1 MNGTPVN
8 NKPSN
13 GKPANGKPLDGAV
26 HDSAIGIVRP
36 ADITQEMQVA
46 YLDYA
51 MSVIVARALPDVRD
65 GLKPVHRR
73 ILFAMWHDLSLTHD
87 KPHKKSARI
96 VGEVLGK
103 YHPHGDSAVYDA
115 MVRMAQ
121 DFSLRYPLVDGQGNF
136 GSIDGDNAAAMRYTE
151 ARLARITDLMLTDLE
166 KDTVGWHPNFDNT
179 LREPDILPA
188 ALPNLL
194 INGSAGIAVGMAT
207 NIPPHNLG
215 EVVDALVFLI
225 DRFDKVD
232 EITTE
237 QLMQYIKGPDFP
249 TGGIVYRFRE
259 EGKGEDDADAIAQ
272 GYSLGKSR
280 LVVQAKAHFEE
291 ISRGRTRIII
301 TELPY
306 QTNKT
311 ALLER
316 IADLVRDGK
325 LEGISD
331 LRDESD
337 RTGMRIVVEL
347 ARTVEPKEV
356 LADLY
361 KYTPLQQTF
370 GMQMLALVD
379 GQPRL
384 LSLKR
389 MLQLFVQHRQEII
402 RRRSEFEL
410 KQARERAHI
419 VEGLLRALDIL
430 DEVIHTIRHSQT
442 VDTARKNL
450 VANFQF
456 TEIQAQA
463 ILDMQLRRLAALERK
478 KLQEEFA
485 ELKKR
490 IAYLEDLLAHPHK
503 ILDVIRDELVAIRQ
517 EYADARRTQ
526 IVDRTRGALTTHDLL
541 PDQMVWVS
549 VSRNGDVRRQPAVDK
564 PSVAVLRQIGR
575 DSQIAMLTANT
586 RDVLYVFTRDGRC
599 GRVDVHQIPA
609 DETTKSLADF
619 TGFKG
624 RDGVA
629 TVVALPRARAGE
641 NGGCFFFASERGVVK
656 RVSVEEVQ
664 ANTASE
670 FSILNVEDGDRLG
683 WALHTQ
689 GGQEVLLLS
698 VEGQSIRF
706 AVDEVRVMG
715 LPAGGVGGMKLRG
728 KDRLVYAGV
737 VDPDGEMATISVQG
751 FAKRSTLA
759 EYSSQGRNGGGILA
773 HKLVERTGKLGAGVM
788 LPAHADADNIV
799 LVSAKGV
806 AKPFTV
812 ADIPRMGRAASGK
825 QILTL
830 AEKDTV
836 AAAWRVVTGRNGP
849 GDDGVSEETKTPA
862 EAPAPPAPRRQAAR
876 QTVPPEQA
884 ELLEEAVAAT
894 SKETAAPVKGL
905 ATAPA
910 AATPLPLKRVK
921 GSTAIAETV
930 PAGKTADKSAEK
942 PAGKSVE
949 KTVVKP
955 AAKPTAMETPPV
967 KPATRPAAKGVEKSV
982 EKPAAGTAGKPTEG
996 AGQKPSGQ
1004 SAVATAKP
1012 QAKPKPKPGAES
1024 GTESGNKV
1032 AEARTSKQPDTKQ
1045 AAGKQPEA
1053 AKPVD
1058 TITKS
1063 KPGSR
1068 PTPAEIAGGARA
1080 GRCKQEAS
1088 TPRFAFADAVDPKP
1102 EGTTKLP
1109 AGAPAKPET
1118 GKPAAK
1124 KLDTVVSVTKSQAG
1138 HSKTE
1143 KDAPTEKPKK

>member
-73 ILFAMWHDLSLTHD
+73 ILYAMWHDLSLTHD

-103 YHPHGDSAVYDA
+103 YHPHGDTAVYDA

-179 LREPDILPA
+179 LREPDVLPA

-194 INGSAGIAVGMAT
+194 INGSSGIAVGMAT

-215 EVVDALVFLI
+215 EVVDALVYLI
-225 DRFDKVD
+225 DRFDTAD

-237 QLMQYIKGPDFP
+237 QLMQFVKGPDFP
-249 TGGIVYRFRE
+249 TGGIIYRFRE

-337 RTGMRIVVEL
+337 RTGMRIVIEL
-347 ARTVEPKEV
+347 SRTVEPKDV
-356 LADLY
+356 LANLY

-402 RRRSEFEL
+402 RRRSEYEL

-456 TEIQAQA
+456 SEIQAQA

-478 KLQEEFA
+478 KLQEEYA

-503 ILDVIRDELVAIRQ
+503 ILGVIRDELVAIRE

-549 VSRNGDVRRQPAVDK
+549 VSRNGDVRRQPAVEK
-564 PSVAVLRQIGR
+564 PNVAVLRQIGR

-624 RDGVA
+624 KDGVA
-629 TVVALPRARAGE
+629 AVLALPRERAGE
-641 NGGCFFFASERGVVK
+641 SGGYFFFASERGVVK
-656 RVSVEEVQ
+656 RVSVEDVQ
-664 ANTASE
+664 ANTAGE

-683 WALHTQ
+683 WALHMQ

-698 VEGQSIRF
+698 AEGQSIRF
-706 AVDEVRVMG
+706 GVDDVRVMG

-728 KDRLVYAGV
+728 KDRLVYAGI
-737 VDPDGEMATISVQG
+737 VDPDGELATVSVQG
-751 FAKRSTLA
+751 FAKRTALA

-773 HKLVERTGKLGAGVM
+773 HKLVERTGKLGAGLM
-788 LPAHADADNIV
+788 LPPHTDTDNVV
-799 LVSAKGV
+799 LVSSKGV

-836 AAAWRVVTGRNGP
+836 TAAWRIVAGRKGP
-849 GDDGVSEETKTPA
+849 GDGGSDEATAAV
-862 EAPAPPAPRRQAAR
+862 EAPAPTAPRRQAAK
-876 QTVPPEQA
+876 QAVPPEQV
-884 ELLEEAVAAT
+884 ELLEEAVAVPVV
-894 SKETAAPVKGL
+894 EAAPSVSTKGL
-905 ATAPA
+905 AAAPA
-910 AATPLPLKRVK
+910 TAAPLPLKRVK
-921 GSTAIAETV
+921 GGTAAETV
-930 PAGKTADKSAEK
+930 PTEKAPDKAAAGKTPEKTADKGPDKAADKAADKTAEKTAEK
-942 PAGKSVE
+942 PA
-949 KTVVKP
+949 VKP
-955 AAKPTAMETPPV
+955 
-967 KPATRPAAKGVEKSV
+967 R
-982 EKPAAGTAGKPTEG
+982 
-996 AGQKPSGQ
+996 
-1004 SAVATAKP
+1004 
-1012 QAKPKPKPGAES
+1012 
-1024 GTESGNKV
+1024 
-1032 AEARTSKQPDTKQ
+1032 
-1045 AAGKQPEA
+1045 
-1053 AKPVD
+1053 
-1058 TITKS
+1058 
-1063 KPGSR
+1063 
-1068 PTPAEIAGGARA
+1068 
-1080 GRCKQEAS
+1080 
-1088 TPRFAFADAVDPKP
+1088 
-1102 EGTTKLP
+1102 
-1109 AGAPAKPET
+1109 
-1118 GKPAAK
+1118 
-1124 KLDTVVSVTKSQAG
+1124 
-1138 HSKTE
+1138 
-1143 KDAPTEKPKK
+1143 

>member
-1 MNGTPVN
+1 
-8 NKPSN
+8 
-13 GKPANGKPLDGAV
+13 
-26 HDSAIGIVRP
+26 
-36 ADITQEMQVA
+36 
-46 YLDYA
+46 
-51 MSVIVARALPDVRD
+51 
-65 GLKPVHRR
+65 
-73 ILFAMWHDLSLTHD
+73 
-87 KPHKKSARI
+87 
-96 VGEVLGK
+96 VLGK
-103 YHPHGDSAVYDA
+103 YHPHGDAAVYDA

-151 ARLARITDLMLTDLE
+151 ARLARITDLVLTDLE

-194 INGSAGIAVGMAT
+194 INGSSGIAVGMAT

-225 DRFDKVD
+225 DRYEHADD
-232 EITTE
+232 ITTE
-237 QLMQYIKGPDFP
+237 QLMQFIKGPDFP

-259 EGKGEDDADAIAQ
+259 EGKGEDDADAVAQ

-280 LVVQAKAHFEE
+280 LIVQAKAHFEE

-337 RTGMRIVVEL
+337 RTGMRIVIEL
-347 ARTVEPKEV
+347 SRMVEPKGV
-356 LADLY
+356 LANLY

-370 GMQMLALVD
+370 GMQLLALVD

-450 VANFQF
+450 IANFQF
-456 TEIQAQA
+456 SELQAQA

-503 ILDVIRDELVAIRQ
+503 ILGVIRDELLAIRQ
-517 EYADARRTQ
+517 EYADTRRTQ

-549 VSRNGDVRRQPAVDK
+549 VSRNGDIRRQPAADQPGVT
-564 PSVAVLRQIGR
+564 VLRQAGR
-575 DSQIAMLTANT
+575 DSQIALLTTNT

-599 GRVDVHQIPA
+599 ARVDVHQIPA

-624 RDGVA
+624 KDGVA
-629 TVVALPRARAGE
+629 AVVALPRAR
-641 NGGCFFFASERGVVK
+641 NGDSGSFFFATERGAVK
-656 RVSVEEVQ
+656 RVSVADVQ
-664 ANTASE
+664 ANTATE
-670 FSILNVEDGDRLG
+670 FTVFNVENSDRLG
-683 WALHTQ
+683 WALHTSSN
-689 GGQEVLLLS
+689 QEVLLLS
-698 VEGQSIRF
+698 ADGQSIRF
-706 AVDEVRVMG
+706 GADDVRITG
-715 LPAGGVGGMKLRG
+715 LPAGGVGGMKLRS
-728 KDRLVYAGV
+728 KDRLIYAGV
-737 VDPDGEMATISVQG
+737 VDPAGELATISAQG
-751 FAKRSTLA
+751 YAKRTAMA

-773 HKLVERTGKLGAGVM
+773 HKLVERTGKMGAGMV
-788 LPAHADADNIV
+788 LPPRADGDHVV
-799 LVSAKGV
+799 LVSVKGV
-806 AKPFTV
+806 ARPISV

-836 AAAWRVVTGRNGP
+836 TAAWRIADSTSPAGGDGEHAVVEMIAAT
-849 GDDGVSEETKTPA
+849 
-862 EAPAPPAPRRQAAR
+862 APPAPRRQAAKPV
-876 QTVPPEQA
+876 VPPEQV
-884 ELLEEAVAAT
+884 ELLEEAPAAVPAKILPPAPAVAA
-894 SKETAAPVKGL
+894 
-905 ATAPA
+905 
-910 AATPLPLKRVK
+910 PLPLKKVQD
-921 GSTAIAETV
+921 GGTAKKTPAKTAAALPAPSKKEVEKPPAKTV
-930 PAGKTADKSAEK
+930 PVKREAEPKPVAPSAAPKLTEEKASGKPDSSGKGASSR
-942 PAGKSVE
+942 KSVE
-949 KTVVKP
+949 KEPLAAEP
-955 AAKPTAMETPPV
+955 AKKAK
-967 KPATRPAAKGVEKSV
+967 
-982 EKPAAGTAGKPTEG
+982 AG
-996 AGQKPSGQ
+996 
-1004 SAVATAKP
+1004 
-1012 QAKPKPKPGAES
+1012 
-1024 GTESGNKV
+1024 
-1032 AEARTSKQPDTKQ
+1032 SK
-1045 AAGKQPEA
+1045 
-1053 AKPVD
+1053 
-1058 TITKS
+1058 
-1063 KPGSR
+1063 
-1068 PTPAEIAGGARA
+1068 PTPAEIASGTRA
-1080 GRCKQEAS
+1080 GGTKKDAVA
-1088 TPRFAFADAVDPKP
+1088 PRFDFADEVEPKP
-1102 EGTTKLP
+1102 KATAKSP
-1109 AGAPAKPET
+1109 ARSPAH
-1118 GKPAAK
+1118 

-1138 HSKTE
+1138 QSKGG
-1143 KDAPTEKPKK
+1143 KQAGTEKPTPKK

>member
-1 MNGTPVN
+1 MNGKPVN
-8 NKPSN
+8 NKPL
-13 GKPANGKPLDGAV
+13 NGKPLNGKPQEGELQDT
-26 HDSAIGIVRP
+26 AIGIVRP

-73 ILFAMWHDLSLTHD
+73 ILYAMWHDLSLTHD

-103 YHPHGDSAVYDA
+103 YHPHGDTAVYDA

-136 GSIDGDNAAAMRYTE
+136 GSVDGDNAAAMRYTE

-179 LREPDILPA
+179 LREPDVVPA

-194 INGSAGIAVGMAT
+194 INGSSGIAVGMAT

-215 EVVDALVFLI
+215 EVVDALVFVI
-225 DRFDKVD
+225 DHFDEVD
-232 EITTE
+232 DITTE

-337 RTGMRIVVEL
+337 RTGMRIVIEL
-347 ARTVEPKEV
+347 SRTVEPKDL
-356 LADLY
+356 LANLY

-370 GMQMLALVD
+370 GMQLLALVD

-389 MLQLFVQHRQEII
+389 MLQYFVQHRQEII
-402 RRRSEFEL
+402 RRRSEYDL
-410 KQARERAHI
+410 RQARERAHI

-450 VANFQF
+450 IANFQF
-456 TEIQAQA
+456 SELQAQA

-478 KLQEEFA
+478 KLQEEYT

-503 ILDVIRDELVAIRQ
+503 ILGVIRDELLAIRQ

-541 PDQMVWVS
+541 PDQTVWVS
-549 VSRNGDVRRQPAVDK
+549 VSRSGDIRRQQAAAK
-564 PSVAVLRQIGR
+564 PGLATLRQAGR
-575 DSQIAMLTANT
+575 DSQIALLTTNT
-586 RDVLYVFTRDGRC
+586 RDILYVFTRDGRC
-599 GRVDVHQIPA
+599 ARVDVHQIPA
-609 DETTKSLADF
+609 DDTTKSLADL

-629 TVVALPRARAGE
+629 TIVALPRERSDDS
-641 NGGCFFFASERGVVK
+641 GGYFFFASERGAVK
-656 RVSVEEVQ
+656 RVSVADAQ

-670 FSILNVEDGDRLG
+670 FSVFNVEEGDRLG
-683 WALHTQ
+683 WALHTK
-689 GGQEVLLLS
+689 GDQEVLL
-698 VEGQSIRF
+698 VTADGQSIRF
-706 AVDEVRVMG
+706 AEEEVRVMG
-715 LPAGGVGGMKLRG
+715 LPAGGVSGMKLRG
-728 KDRLVYAGV
+728 KDRVIFAGV
-737 VDPDGEMATISVQG
+737 VTDPAGELATVSAHG
-751 FAKRSTLA
+751 FAKRTALA

-773 HKLVERTGKLGAGVM
+773 HKLVERTGKLGAGLI
-788 LPAHADADNIV
+788 LPSQVEEDAV
-799 LVSAKGV
+799 LLVSVKGV
-806 AKPFTV
+806 AKPMAVTEL
-812 ADIPRMGRAASGK
+812 PKMGRAASGK

-836 AAAWRVVTGRNGP
+836 TAAWRLG
-849 GDDGVSEETKTPA
+849 GDKPSPEGEGSASESSAGQANPA
-862 EAPAPPAPRRQAAR
+862 QDKPQRRAASK
-876 QTVPPEQA
+876 QTVPPEQV
-884 ELLEEAVAAT
+884 ELLEEAAVALPAQ
-894 SKETAAPVKGL
+894 GQ
-905 ATAPA
+905 APA
-910 AATPLPLKRVK
+910 AAAMAVVAPLPLKKAKESK
-921 GSTAIAETV
+921 GAQEAARPVEQAKAEQ
-930 PAGKTADKSAEK
+930 PAAQPQEQPAKTEGKARGAEQPNSPTPDK
-942 PAGKSVE
+942 PAV
-949 KTVVKP
+949 
-955 AAKPTAMETPPV
+955 
-967 KPATRPAAKGVEKSV
+967 
-982 EKPAAGTAGKPTEG
+982 
-996 AGQKPSGQ
+996 
-1004 SAVATAKP
+1004 
-1012 QAKPKPKPGAES
+1012 QAKPL
-1024 GTESGNKV
+1024 T
-1032 AEARTSKQPDTKQ
+1032 
-1045 AAGKQPEA
+1045 A
-1053 AKPVD
+1053 AKAAPLPVVPVE
-1058 TITKS
+1058 TAKKGKAGS
-1063 KPGSR
+1063 K
-1068 PTPAEIAGGARA
+1068 PTPAEIASGTRGSTA
-1080 GRCKQEAS
+1080 KQEAV
-1088 TPRFAFADAVDPKP
+1088 TQKFDFAEQVETKPKTA
-1102 EGTTKLP
+1102 GKL
-1109 AGAPAKPET
+1109 
-1118 GKPAAK
+1118 AA
-1124 KLDTVVSVTKSQAG
+1124 VVSVTKSQADQ
-1138 HSKTE
+1138 SKHDKAVQDKQDPKQAE
-1143 KDAPTEKPKK
+1143 AKAAPKATTGKAKKQA

>member
-1 MNGTPVN
+1 MKEAAKALEFERAALLRDQLMELRRVQVERKVLPHTAVACAIATENRPSMNGTPVN

-13 GKPANGKPLDGAV
+13 GKPANGKPPDGAV

-73 ILFAMWHDLSLTHD
+73 ILYAMWHDLSLTHD

-103 YHPHGDSAVYDA
+103 YHPHGDTAVYDA

-179 LREPDILPA
+179 LREPDVLPA

-194 INGSAGIAVGMAT
+194 INGSSGIAVGMAT

-215 EVVDALVFLI
+215 EVVDALVYLI
-225 DRFDKVD
+225 DRFDTAD

-237 QLMQYIKGPDFP
+237 QLMQFIKGPDFP

-280 LVVQAKAHFEE
+280 LIVQAKAHFEE

-337 RTGMRIVVEL
+337 RTGMRIVIEL
-347 ARTVEPKEV
+347 SRTVEPKDV
-356 LADLY
+356 LANLY

-370 GMQMLALVD
+370 GMQLLALVD

-456 TEIQAQA
+456 SEIQAQA

-503 ILDVIRDELVAIRQ
+503 ILGVIRDELVAIRQ

-549 VSRNGDVRRQPAVDK
+549 VSRNGDVRRQPAVEK
-564 PSVAVLRQIGR
+564 PNVAVLRQIGR

-624 RDGVA
+624 KDGVA
-629 TVVALPRARAGE
+629 AVVALPRERAGE
-641 NGGCFFFASERGVVK
+641 NGGYFFFASERGS
-656 RVSVEEVQ
+656 RQ
-664 ANTASE
+664 ARE
-670 FSILNVEDGDRLG
+670 
-683 WALHTQ
+683 
-689 GGQEVLLLS
+689 
-698 VEGQSIRF
+698 
-706 AVDEVRVMG
+706 
-715 LPAGGVGGMKLRG
+715 RG
-728 KDRLVYAGV
+728 R
-737 VDPDGEMATISVQG
+737 
-751 FAKRSTLA
+751 
-759 EYSSQGRNGGGILA
+759 
-773 HKLVERTGKLGAGVM
+773 RTGEHGRRIHRSSMWKTAIGWG
-788 LPAHADADNIV
+788 
-799 LVSAKGV
+799 GRC
-806 AKPFTV
+806 T
-812 ADIPRMGRAASGK
+812 RRAARRCSCCRPK
-825 QILTL
+825 ASRSVL
-830 AEKDTV
+830 A
-836 AAAWRVVTGRNGP
+836 
-849 GDDGVSEETKTPA
+849 KT
-862 EAPAPPAPRRQAAR
+862 
-876 QTVPPEQA
+876 TC
-884 ELLEEAVAAT
+884 
-894 SKETAAPVKGL
+894 G
-905 ATAPA
+905 
-910 AATPLPLKRVK
+910 
-921 GSTAIAETV
+921 
-930 PAGKTADKSAEK
+930 
-942 PAGKSVE
+942 
-949 KTVVKP
+949 
-955 AAKPTAMETPPV
+955 
-967 KPATRPAAKGVEKSV
+967 
-982 EKPAAGTAGKPTEG
+982 
-996 AGQKPSGQ
+996 
-1004 SAVATAKP
+1004 
-1012 QAKPKPKPGAES
+1012 
-1024 GTESGNKV
+1024 
-1032 AEARTSKQPDTKQ
+1032 
-1045 AAGKQPEA
+1045 
-1053 AKPVD
+1053 
-1058 TITKS
+1058 
-1063 KPGSR
+1063 
-1068 PTPAEIAGGARA
+1068 
-1080 GRCKQEAS
+1080 
-1088 TPRFAFADAVDPKP
+1088 
-1102 EGTTKLP
+1102 
-1109 AGAPAKPET
+1109 
-1118 GKPAAK
+1118 
-1124 KLDTVVSVTKSQAG
+1124 
-1138 HSKTE
+1138 
-1143 KDAPTEKPKK
+1143 

>member
-1 MNGTPVN
+1 VN
-8 NKPSN
+8 NKPNN
-13 GKPANGKPLDGAV
+13 GRPANGKPLDGEL
-26 HDSAIGIVRP
+26 HDTAIGIVRP

-73 ILFAMWHDLSLTHD
+73 ILYAMWHDLSLTHD

-103 YHPHGDSAVYDA
+103 YHPHGDAAVYDA

-194 INGSAGIAVGMAT
+194 INGSSGIAVGMAT

-225 DRFDKVD
+225 DRFDTSD

-237 QLMQYIKGPDFP
+237 QLMQFIKGPDFP

-280 LVVQAKAHFEE
+280 LIVQAKAHFEE

-325 LEGISD
+325 LDGISD

-347 ARTVEPKEV
+347 SRAVEPKDV
-356 LADLY
+356 LANLY

-370 GMQMLALVD
+370 GMQLLALVD

-450 VANFQF
+450 IANFQF
-456 TEIQAQA
+456 SELQAQA

-478 KLQEEFA
+478 KLQEEYA

-503 ILDVIRDELVAIRQ
+503 ILGVIRDELLAIRQ
-517 EYADARRTQ
+517 EYSDARRTQ

-549 VSRNGDVRRQPAVDK
+549 VSRNGDIRRQPASDK
-564 PSVAVLRQIGR
+564 PGVTTLRQAGR
-575 DSQIAMLTANT
+575 DSQIALLTTNT

-624 RDGVA
+624 KDGVA
-629 TVVALPRARAGE
+629 AVVALPRER
-641 NGGCFFFASERGVVK
+641 NGDGGFFVFASERGAVK
-656 RVSVEEVQ
+656 RVSVADVQ
-664 ANTASE
+664 ANTAGE
-670 FSILNVEDGDRLG
+670 FPVFNVEDSDRLG
-683 WALHTQ
+683 WALHTL
-689 GGQEVLLLS
+689 GKQEVLLLS
-698 VEGQSIRF
+698 ADGQSIRF
-706 AVDEVRVMG
+706 DEEDVRVMG
-715 LPAGGVGGMKLRG
+715 LAAGGVGGMKLRG

-737 VDPDGEMATISVQG
+737 VDPAGELATISVQG
-751 FAKRSTLA
+751 FAKRTSLA

-773 HKLVERTGKLGAGVM
+773 HKLVERTGKIGAAMV
-788 LPAHADADNIV
+788 LPRQADGDNVI
-799 LVSAKGV
+799 LVSARGV
-806 AKPFTV
+806 AKPLTV

-836 AAAWRVVTGRNGP
+836 AAAWRVSGVKGP
-849 GDDGVSEETKTPA
+849 GDGGDTDERTQSAGE
-862 EAPAPPAPRRQAAR
+862 EAPPPTPRKQLAKQA
-876 QTVPPEQA
+876 VLPEQVT
-884 ELLEEAVAAT
+884 LLEEAAAGASARSQRARTPAVAA
-894 SKETAAPVKGL
+894 
-905 ATAPA
+905 
-910 AATPLPLKRVK
+910 PLPLKKATDSIVVE
-921 GSTAIAETV
+921 TAKATPQLPSKTRAKDAPAKAEAETSAV
-930 PAGKTADKSAEK
+930 KLADKTAQKTAAKTAAALAEK
-942 PAGKSVE
+942 A
-949 KTVVKP
+949 VKV
-955 AAKPTAMETPPV
+955 AV
-967 KPATRPAAKGVEKSV
+967 KPAT
-982 EKPAAGTAGKPTEG
+982 KPAAERKVGVRAAPEVKPATKTKPT
-996 AGQKPSGQ
+996 AASKAP
-1004 SAVATAKP
+1004 V
-1012 QAKPKPKPGAES
+1012 QAKPPAPAKPLAPAKPASIPVVTAE
-1024 GTESGNKV
+1024 TAKK
-1032 AEARTSKQPDTKQ
+1032 ARTS
-1045 AAGKQPEA
+1045 
-1053 AKPVD
+1053 
-1058 TITKS
+1058 S
-1063 KPGSR
+1063 K
-1068 PTPAEIAGGARA
+1068 PTPAEIASGARGGAA
-1080 GRCKQEAS
+1080 KQSAVA
-1088 TPRFAFADAVDPKP
+1088 PRFDFADEAESQPKIAS
-1102 EGTTKLP
+1102 KP
-1109 AGAPAKPET
+1109 APKSSGKAPAR
-1118 GKPAAK
+1118 
-1124 KLDTVVSVTKSQAG
+1124 KLDTVVSVTKSQASQ
-1138 HSKTE
+1138 SKGD
-1143 KDAPTEKPKK
+1143 KRADAEGAKPKK